1 MERAVEENLKQDGEM
16 KWTWNKRKHHREEW
30 QRVDRGGDREG
41 KPSHNSGRQMAEKE
55 RKKSSSS
62 SHLP

>member
-41 KPSHNSGRQMAEKE
+41 HAQQWATNG
-55 RKKSSSS
+55 
-62 SHLP
+62 